1 MAAWP
6 YSTAAWQRLRQAK
19 LSAQPMCEVCLLR
32 GRSVLAEAVDH
43 IKAIKSGG
51 DPFPALD
58 GLMSMC
64 TTCHSVKTNRQDRAG
79 GKGGLAKGCGVDGGP
94 IDPGDGW
101 YTTGPGAFAGR
112 PTDALG
118 PAAGTSVDLVLH
130 NNDGEL
136 PWV

>member
-1 MAAWP
+1 MAVWP
-6 YSTAAWQRLRQAK
+6 YNTAAWQRLRKAK
-19 LSAQPMCEVCLLR
+19 LSVQPMCEVCLLR

-58 GLMSMC
+58 GLMSLC
-64 TTCHSVKTNRQDRAG
+64 TSCHSTKTNRQDRAG

-94 IDPGDGW
+94 IDPGDAW
-101 YTTGPGAFAGR
+101 HAAGPGGFAGR
-112 PTDALG
+112 HAPDRG
-118 PAAGTSVDLVLH
+118 PARESSEDLVLH
-130 NNDGEL
+130 GIDGEL